1 MIFQAPF
8 DLDIKN
14 KKVQA
19 IIDLETGFIGFT
31 EIINEV
37 TIEYYYGESPV
48 EFRIAFMKKL
58 ENSFAEKSFG
68 NMKICRKQNI
78 MQKIGK
84 LLRQD
89 YLRIEKQ

>member
-68 NMKICRKQNI
+68 NMQKAKYYAENRKIIKTRLFTN
-78 MQKIGK
+78 
-84 LLRQD
+84 
-89 YLRIEKQ
+89 

>member
-37 TIEYYYGESPV
+37 TIEYYYEESPV

-68 NMKICRKQNI
+68 NMQKAKYYAENRKIIKTRLFTN
-78 MQKIGK
+78 
-84 LLRQD
+84 
-89 YLRIEKQ
+89 